1 MESVTLELTSE
12 ELNSLQSINEE
23 LSNTLLSLGQIEI
36 SKSLLEENK
45 QTLLTNFSQ
54 LQQKQEKLAVE
65 LTQKY
70 GDGDINLTTGE
81 FTKS

>member
-1 MESVTLELTSE
+1 MVEIQLTAE

-36 SKSLLEENK
+36 NKSLLEENK

-70 GDGDINLTTGE
+70 GDGNINLTTGE

>member
-1 MESVTLELTSE
+1 MAEIQLTAE

-23 LSNTLLSLGQIEI
+23 LSNTLMSLGQIEI
-36 SKSLLEENK
+36 NKSLLEENK

-54 LQQKQEKLAVE
+54 IQQKQEKLAVE

-70 GDGDINLTTGE
+70 GDGNINLTTGE